1 MAESELAPSRRGWWE
16 DGDTSLVSVRSDEDR
31 SGDPSAP
38 ASGPRSTLSQRRN
51 VSLPSPASY
60 CPPHHRQPHLGAS
73 DSKPGQSVTGSV
85 ASGKNL
91 TSLSFLLCKM
101 RARPAFVW
109 HKEVVPEKAP
119 GASGACKFQESWLLR
134 SRPPAPSPTLTA

>member
-38 ASGPRSTLSQRRN
+38 ASGARSTLSQRRN

-60 CPPHHRQPHLGAS
+60 CPLTTGNHTSVPLILILVS
-73 DSKPGQSVTGSV
+73 QSL
-85 ASGKNL
+85 AL
-91 TSLSFLLCKM
+91 W
-101 RARPAFVW
+101 P
-109 HKEVVPEKAP
+109 
-119 GASGACKFQESWLLR
+119 Q
-134 SRPPAPSPTLTA
+134 SRT